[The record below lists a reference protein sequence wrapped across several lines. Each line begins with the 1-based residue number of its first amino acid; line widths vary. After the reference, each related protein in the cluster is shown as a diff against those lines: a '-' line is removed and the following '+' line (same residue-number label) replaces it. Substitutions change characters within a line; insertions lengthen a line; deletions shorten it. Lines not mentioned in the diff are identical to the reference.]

1 MIINKVEIKNYRCFE
16 HLEVYLQ
23 KLNVIVGENN
33 SGKSNFI
40 NALKLPLNCSS
51 FDFSSKKLHSYD
63 INSKSIEK
71 FNKLAQKTLKNNK
84 IDNIEPN
91 QFDLFIS
98 SIPIVSISIQ
108 LDDFKDNF
116 EKSIVRKWA
125 VKDNNDDIIFK
136 ITYIFEPR
144 DYIDFIQKIHE
155 IVNLQADEITS
166 QNFPID
172 FYDYK
177 IISEGNNKQISY
189 DELNLI
195 SMSIIDAERDD
206 FSNSPANKSN
216 NILTKFLLK
225 ELNSQEINLIS
236 ESYFK
241 FFDSIKDLKALNKFL
256 GSDDAFKNIKNYLQE
271 LICVPNIPNL
281 KHIISNITLAYGSEF
296 LYQKGLG
303 ERNLVYIF
311 LFFAYYKNQ
320 ADNFNLCCIE
330 EPEAHLGV
338 NKLRAITDFIYKS
351 INESNSLFQA
361 IITTHSPSIINKL
374 KIENLIAISNNKA
387 ITLSSFTSDLNNYL
401 RKRPNF
407 DILKILFANKLI
419 LVEGPTEEM
428 LIRTFL
434 EKDNLF
440 LHDVEVVSIGQKGY
454 KIFLDIWLKL
464 NEGNMNKKIGIV
476 RDYDEQDNA
485 KKEHDEYSINHK
497 NIYIETTDN
506 YTLEYDLVLKGKN
519 AFSIAKY
526 FQLNYPQ
533 EDTKIVTDD
542 TYQDMCSD
550 IIDLLINNKADM
562 MSSLCNA
569 ILDPNKNVDI
579 ELPAHLSNIIK
590 AMK

>member
-1 MIINKVEIKNYRCFE
+1 
-16 HLEVYLQ
+16 
-23 KLNVIVGENN
+23 
-33 SGKSNFI
+33 
-40 NALKLPLNCSS
+40 
-51 FDFSSKKLHSYD
+51 
-63 INSKSIEK
+63 
-71 FNKLAQKTLKNNK
+71 
-84 IDNIEPN
+84 
-91 QFDLFIS
+91 
-98 SIPIVSISIQ
+98 
-108 LDDFKDNF
+108 
-116 EKSIVRKWA
+116 
-125 VKDNNDDIIFK
+125 
-136 ITYIFEPR
+136 
-144 DYIDFIQKIHE
+144 YIDFIQKIHE

-407 DILKILFANKLI
+407 DILKILFADKLI

-550 IIDLLINNKADM
+550 IIDLLINNKA
-562 MSSLCNA
+562 
-569 ILDPNKNVDI
+569 
-579 ELPAHLSNIIK
+579 
-590 AMK
+590 

>member
-1 MIINKVEIKNYRCFE
+1 
-16 HLEVYLQ
+16 
-23 KLNVIVGENN
+23 
-33 SGKSNFI
+33 
-40 NALKLPLNCSS
+40 
-51 FDFSSKKLHSYD
+51 
-63 INSKSIEK
+63 
-71 FNKLAQKTLKNNK
+71 
-84 IDNIEPN
+84 
-91 QFDLFIS
+91 
-98 SIPIVSISIQ
+98 
-108 LDDFKDNF
+108 
-116 EKSIVRKWA
+116 
-125 VKDNNDDIIFK
+125 
-136 ITYIFEPR
+136 
-144 DYIDFIQKIHE
+144 
-155 IVNLQADEITS
+155 
-166 QNFPID
+166 
-172 FYDYK
+172 
-177 IISEGNNKQISY
+177 
-189 DELNLI
+189 
-195 SMSIIDAERDD
+195 MSIIDAERDD

-407 DILKILFANKLI
+407 DILKILFADKLI